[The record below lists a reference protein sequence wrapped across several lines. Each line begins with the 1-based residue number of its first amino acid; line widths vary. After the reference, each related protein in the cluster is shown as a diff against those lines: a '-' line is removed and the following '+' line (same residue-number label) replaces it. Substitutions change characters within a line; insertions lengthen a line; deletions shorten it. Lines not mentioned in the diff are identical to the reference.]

1 LTNSCYMNC
10 VLQCLSH
17 CKALT
22 NYFLRGLFVE
32 EINLQNPLGT
42 QGKIATSYARVVR
55 QLWESDLPLIVPS
68 SFKQTISRFKKQFS
82 NLEQQDSQ
90 EFLNILLDSLHEDL
104 NRVKEKPLVTMIEY
118 HGENDVQASQE
129 SWEDHLKRC
138 QSIIVDLMHG
148 QFKSTVKCPEVDCN
162 HISVTFEP
170 FMNISLPIPEIQLV
184 SKAFV
189 WVPYDIKER
198 CSVHRFT
205 IKGHESIKNL
215 RVFLTHEI
223 LNKLGLCDDQDT
235 FEICQVRHDRVT
247 RMMSDTNQVFELLNR
262 DSHLFIF
269 EQPRCKKS
277 I

>member
-1 LTNSCYMNC
+1 
-10 VLQCLSH
+10 
-17 CKALT
+17 
-22 NYFLRGLFVE
+22 
-32 EINLQNPLGT
+32 
-42 QGKIATSYARVVR
+42 
-55 QLWESDLPLIVPS
+55 
-68 SFKQTISRFKKQFS
+68 
-82 NLEQQDSQ
+82 
-90 EFLNILLDSLHEDL
+90 
-104 NRVKEKPLVTMIEY
+104 MIEY
-118 HGENDVQASQE
+118 HGENDIQASQE

-189 WVPYDIKER
+189 WVPYDVKER

-223 LNKLGLCDDQDT
+223 FNKLGLCDDHDA
-235 FEICQVRHDRVT
+235 FEICHVHKDRVV
-247 RMMSDTNQVFELLNR
+247 RMLSDTNLVFELHNS

-269 EQPRCKKS
+269 EQPSKKKYLS
-277 I
+277 EDKNQRNSMESSKVASLKDGKVLQKSPSGPTIRGHDEDSRRNIQVEIF